1 LGRRSTQ
8 LELDETAE
16 GQCAGIAE
24 DFMPLIIDGGR
35 VPPGW
40 RDRKSSGRVVSIDGR
55 ASRTEGV
62 SLALINNMP
71 DPALEDTE
79 LQFFELLDIAS
90 GDVPVFIKLY
100 SLTGIPRTDRG
111 ERHLNSFYWPLD
123 DLWNS
128 RCDGLIMTGTEPRSP
143 DLRDEPYWRVLTEVF
158 DWAERNTA
166 STILSCLAAH
176 AGVLHSDGIPRHPL
190 SDKQFGVFDFVK
202 AVDHQLDNQLIGG
215 TSETVCFP
223 HSRWNEVRA
232 DELTASGYL
241 VLTQSTE
248 GGVDTFVKKKKQ
260 SLFVHFQGHPEYSSH
275 TLLKEYRRDIKRFLR
290 GERETY
296 PSMPKGYFDTGAT
309 ALLNG
314 FQEIVGCDRRQEL
327 LESFPE
333 AAVVG
338 SLQHKWHATA
348 VSVYTNWLQHL
359 MRKKADASVFSTVA
373 AADQQTSRKGSALL

>member
-1 LGRRSTQ
+1 
-8 LELDETAE
+8 
-16 GQCAGIAE
+16 
-24 DFMPLIIDGGR
+24 
-35 VPPGW
+35 
-40 RDRKSSGRVVSIDGR
+40 
-55 ASRTEGV
+55 V

-100 SLTGIPRTDRG
+100 SLTGIPRTERG

-128 RCDGLIMTGTEPRSP
+128 SCDGLIMTGTEPRSP
-143 DLRDEPYWRVLTEVF
+143 DLRNEPYWRVLTEVF
-158 DWAERNTA
+158 DWAERNTV

-190 SDKQFGVFDFVK
+190 SDKQFGVFDFPK
-202 AVDHQLDNQLIGG
+202 AVGNRLGDQLIRG
-215 TSETVCFP
+215 TSETIRLP

-232 DELTASGYL
+232 DELTASGYV
-241 VLTQSTE
+241 VLTQSAE

-296 PSMPKGYFDTGAT
+296 PSSPNGYFNTGAT
-309 ALLNG
+309 ALLNN
-314 FQEIVGCDRRQEL
+314 FREIVGSDRREEL
-327 LESFPE
+327 MESFPE

-338 SLQHKWHATA
+338 SLQHDWHATA
-348 VSVYTNWLQHL
+348 VSVYTNWLEYLVCQ
-359 MRKKADASVFSTVA
+359 KADVAVFPAVV
-373 AADQQTSRKGSALL
+373 AADQRSSRKRSGLL